1 MTDDKTDICKICGAE
16 ARFKCAKNFGN
27 QEVKYFECQN
37 CHFLQAEE
45 FDVSKAYKKYANE
58 SNFGWRQRNIK
69 MLEIIMLIMKL
80 PLFCGRKRILDFG
93 SGPGDLVKQLRKNG
107 IDAYGYEPFLKAG
120 HEEFL
125 SSDIKNLSKKK
136 ASLVSCIEVLEHLWN
151 PFDFLKT
158 ADEILQPKGCVL
170 ISTGIYNPKKHSCNW
185 RYLNPLAGH
194 VCVFSQKAFDIF
206 IKKNNFHVV
215 VKATNTIYLLRKN
228 SNLFL
233 NSFDFLLKVISSARA
248 GVSSF
253 FESQTEKTENKATPK
268 TPIFIVGCPRSGT
281 TLLRL
286 MLDKHSQI
294 AIPDETGIFYFLYHY
309 PGRQKKQGAK
319 ILEELRDESNLA
331 RKALGA
337 DIIDSALSELK
348 SQRELTVKKVVDS
361 LFLSFAAKHKK
372 NIWGEKTPNHV
383 FFIKDILKIY
393 PGSAVIYIVRDPRAV
408 AASMKRYI
416 PIREKE
422 GRQPDFWMTKNV
434 EKAALMWLECHKAA
448 LEFKSRIY
456 FLEYEELVRFPEQT
470 VKSLC
475 QNCLNIPYEPEM
487 LEYYQKAEEKIVIQ
501 GAEKIPQWHKA
512 AAKNPELANID
523 KWQQELSPDEIY
535 KIEFLL
541 KKYMQE
547 ARYELRNKNLP
558 YGAGFLA
565 LIKGDIYVIKNRIKL
580 RLKFIKDSFLKL

>member
-319 ILEELRDESNLA
+319 IDGITFFQGKPLSIFNKIQKLLRYDVIHIQHEYNL
-331 RKALGA
+331 LG
-337 DIIDSALSELK
+337 
-348 SQRELTVKKVVDS
+348 
-361 LFLSFAAKHKK
+361 
-372 NIWGEKTPNHV
+372 WYG
-383 FFIKDILKIY
+383 
-393 PGSAVIYIVRDPRAV
+393 
-408 AASMKRYI
+408 
-416 PIREKE
+416 
-422 GRQPDFWMTKNV
+422 
-434 EKAALMWLECHKAA
+434 
-448 LEFKSRIY
+448 
-456 FLEYEELVRFPEQT
+456 
-470 VKSLC
+470 
-475 QNCLNIPYEPEM
+475 IPYF
-487 LEYYQKAEEKIVIQ
+487 
-501 GAEKIPQWHKA
+501 
-512 AAKNPELANID
+512 
-523 KWQQELSPDEIY
+523 
-535 KIEFLL
+535 FLL
-541 KKYMQE
+541 AFLGLFKKKHVVVTMHNVLSQKE
-547 ARYELRNKNLP
+547 EFQSGK
-558 YGAGFLA
+558 
-565 LIKGDIYVIKNRIKL
+565 IKTFFRKIFYLQSTIFPTK
-580 RLKFIKDSFLKL
+580 KF